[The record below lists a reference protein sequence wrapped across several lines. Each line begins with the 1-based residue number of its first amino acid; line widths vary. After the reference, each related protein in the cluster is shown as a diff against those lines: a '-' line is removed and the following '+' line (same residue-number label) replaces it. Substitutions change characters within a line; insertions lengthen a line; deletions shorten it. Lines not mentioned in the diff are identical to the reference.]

1 VLDNPLR
8 EGLTTERAPS
18 PCAFVIFGASGDLTR
33 RKLVP
38 ALYNLAVSRLLPA
51 GFAIVG
57 FSNGELTTEQF
68 RASMR
73 EQTSQFSRRK
83 PLDEAVWAD
92 FESRLH
98 YITGTFEDP
107 ASFAKLRVKLDELD
121 TANATR
127 GNRIFYLAIP
137 PSTFTLVNDNL
148 AKAGMVADPKDA
160 TRFSRIIIEKPFGH
174 DLASGDALN
183 ADLHRVFDEKQIF
196 RIDHY
201 LGKETVQN
209 LLAFRFGNAAFE
221 PLWNHDH
228 VDHLQITVGEDIGV
242 EGRGKFYEEAGT
254 TRDIV
259 QNHLLQLLMV
269 TAMEPPVAF
278 DSDAVRDEKVK
289 VLRAVRP
296 IVGKD
301 VAKLT
306 ARGQYGA
313 GNLAG
318 EPVVAYR
325 DEPNVSK
332 TSSVETFVAMK
343 LEIDNWRW
351 AGVPIY
357 IRAGKRLTKRTT
369 EISVHFKR
377 VPHALLTPK
386 GPIDPD
392 VLAVKIQPDDG
403 ISLKFT
409 AKVPGPTMTLRPV
422 NMDFRYG
429 TTFGD
434 ASPEAYE
441 RLILDCMIGDPTLF
455 ARSDEVTAAWKII
468 TPIHK
473 AWAEMPPPK
482 FPNYAAGTWGP
493 SDAFDL
499 LERDGRHWRRL

>member
-73 EQTSQFSRRK
+73 EQTAQFSRRK

-92 FESRLH
+92 FSSRLH
-98 YITGTFEDP
+98 YIMGTFEDP
-107 ASFAKLRVKLDELD
+107 ASFAKLRAKLDELD
-121 TANATR
+121 TTNATR
-127 GNRIFYLAIP
+127 SNRVFYLAIP
-137 PSTFTLVNDNL
+137 PSCFTMVNDNL
-148 AKAGMVADPKDA
+148 AKAGLVADPKDD
-160 TRFSRIIIEKPFGH
+160 TRFSRIVVEKPFGR
-174 DLASGDALN
+174 DLTSGDALN

-228 VDHLQITVGEDIGV
+228 VDHLQITVAEDIGV

-278 DSDAVRDEKVK
+278 DADAVRDEKVK

-296 IVGKD
+296 ILGKD
-301 VAKLT
+301 VAKMT
-306 ARGQYGA
+306 VRGQYGP

-318 EPVVAYR
+318 QAVPGYR
-325 DEPNVSK
+325 EEPNVSK
-332 TSSVETFVAMK
+332 TSSMETFVAMK

-409 AKVPGPTMTLRPV
+409 AKVPGPTMTLRGV

-473 AWAEMPPPK
+473 AWSEMPAPK
-482 FPNYAAGTWGP
+482 FPNYAAGSWGP
-493 SDAFDL
+493 AEAFEL